1 MKAFLICSLFILSSF
16 LVFSQKSPIK
26 FGEIP
31 MEDMKMISYPLDS
44 SADAVILCDY
54 GEAYIQS
61 NINSVTMT
69 FERHRRIKI
78 LKSSGTEWANA
89 SIPLYFSGSAEERVT
104 NLKAVSYNLEAGKV
118 VETKMEKE
126 SVFKEKFNRN
136 YNIQKFTVPNVKEG
150 TVVEYSYKV
159 ISEFF
164 SVFPNWQF
172 QETIPTRHSEYW
184 AIMPEF
190 FFYEKYLQ
198 GYVPMTGYEVK
209 DKSSADFNT
218 KAHHWI
224 VKDVPAFKAEPFM
237 TSEDDY
243 VSKINFALSYVQF
256 PGQPTQEIMG
266 SWEKLNK
273 TLIESE
279 YFGTVIERSG
289 FLKNVVAELLTGIE
303 DPIQKVSTIHSYV
316 KNNVEWDGYKDFR
329 ADNLKKILERK
340 KGTSGDINLL
350 LGSMLDKAGFKVEMI
365 LLSTRDH
372 GFIRQSYPMERQF
385 NYTICSVQVGDKT
398 LLLDATDRFL
408 PYTVL
413 PDRCLNGTGMVVSAT
428 NHRWIN
434 IETKIKAKTTVM
446 GEFAMTDLGEL
457 KGKLSFIRDGYDA
470 HAMRKNFDA
479 KGETEYLKDFL
490 GAKSWSIEKSEFK
503 NIKDLDQSA
512 KEEYQLTISEHA
524 TAAGD
529 VIYVSP
535 FVYGQFNK
543 NPFTSE
549 NREYPVDFGSMNEKI
564 YMVKFI
570 VPEGFK
576 VEEMP
581 QSKVIQLPGNAA
593 RFMYNVSLTG
603 NNLQIT
609 SNFQINRNIFTQVD
623 YPNLREFY
631 NQVVAKQ
638 AEQIVLKKQ

>member
-1 MKAFLICSLFILSSF
+1 MKAFLVCSLFILSSVF
-16 LVFSQKSPIK
+16 VFSQKSPIK

-31 MEDMKMISYPLDS
+31 MEDMKMTTYPLDS

-78 LKSSGTEWANA
+78 LKSSGTDWANA
-89 SIPLYFSGSAEERVT
+89 SIPLYFSGTSEERVS
-104 NLKAVSYNLEAGKV
+104 NLKAVSYNLDGGKI
-118 VETKMEKE
+118 VETKMDKE

-136 YNIQKFTVPNVKEG
+136 YNIQKFTIPNVKEG
-150 TVVEYSYKV
+150 TVLEYSYKV
-159 ISEFF
+159 ISEFYWI
-164 SVFPNWQF
+164 FPNWQF
-172 QETIPTRHSEYW
+172 QASIPTKHSEYW
-184 AIMPEF
+184 AIIPEF
-190 FFYEKYLQ
+190 FFYEKYMQ
-198 GYVPMTGYEVK
+198 GYVPVTDYEVK
-209 DKSSADFNT
+209 DRSSSDFST
-218 KAHHWI
+218 KAHHWT
-224 VKDVPAFKAEPFM
+224 VKNVPAFKEEPFM

-243 VSKINFALSYVQF
+243 VSKMNFALSHVQF
-256 PGQPTQEIMG
+256 RGQPTQEIMG
-266 SWEKLNK
+266 SWQKLND
-273 TLIESE
+273 TLLESE

-289 FLKNVVAELLTGIE
+289 FLKNVVAGLLTGIE
-303 DPIQKVSTIHSYV
+303 DPIQKITTIHTYV

-329 ADNLKKILERK
+329 AENLKKILERK
-340 KGTSGDINLL
+340 KGSSGDINLL
-350 LGSMLDKAGFKVEMI
+350 LGSMLDKAGFSVEMI

-385 NYTICSVQVGDKT
+385 NYTICSVKVGDKT

-434 IETKIKAKTTVM
+434 VETKVKAKTTVM
-446 GEFAMTDLGEL
+446 GDFAMTDVGEL

-470 HAMRKNFDA
+470 HTMRKTYEA

-490 GAKSWSIEKSEFK
+490 GTKSWSIDKSEFK

-512 KEEYQLTISEHA
+512 KEEYQLTIAEHA
-524 TAAGD
+524 TIAGD

-535 FVYGQFNK
+535 FVFGQLSK

-549 NREYPVDFGSMNEKI
+549 NREYPVDFGSMNEKV
-564 YMVKFI
+564 YMVKLV

-576 VEEMP
+576 VEELP

-593 RFMYNVSLTG
+593 RFMYNATVNG
-603 NNLQIT
+603 NNVQIT